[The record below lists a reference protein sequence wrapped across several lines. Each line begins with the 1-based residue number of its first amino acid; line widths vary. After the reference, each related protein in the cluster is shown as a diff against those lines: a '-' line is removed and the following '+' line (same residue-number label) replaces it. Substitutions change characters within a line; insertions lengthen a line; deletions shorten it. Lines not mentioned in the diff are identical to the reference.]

1 MKRRML
7 ALFLAL
13 FLGIALTG
21 CADVQSNNGPYKMY
35 LIAKSTTTEFWKSV
49 FAGAN
54 AAKSEY
60 NVDLTILG
68 PETEED
74 YEEQNRLIDE
84 ARTRLSFPPSVTQ
97 KMRRRLTR
105 QRMQV

>member
-35 LIAKSTTTEFWKSV
+35 LIAKSTTTEF
-49 FAGAN
+49 
-54 AAKSEY
+54 
-60 NVDLTILG
+60 
-68 PETEED
+68 
-74 YEEQNRLIDE
+74 
-84 ARTRLSFPPSVTQ
+84 
-97 KMRRRLTR
+97 
-105 QRMQV
+105 